1 MSLKSPPEDSWPFL
15 YLLQF
20 DLFCSHCALKVCC
33 PLFPFMEFSSRYV
46 MPSSLDFKSSINFI
60 LCLWITFQSPK
71 IMSCKKVIE
80 RKMMRMTKATKNLIL
95 ERHLSLCRYSFTMIN
110 KVHWWCKDSFL
121 TFHFCP
127 LHLWFTAVGR
137 NDAASKTPTRTSII
151 AAWRER
157 SIITLCSTYDMTVL
171 LQSKKGSFSCMSCER
186 SELDLQVNISN
197 LT

>member
-46 MPSSLDFKSSINFI
+46 MPSCLDFKSSINFI

-80 RKMMRMTKATKNLIL
+80 RKMSRLTKVDSWAAPSIL
-95 ERHLSLCRYSFTMIN
+95 VSLQYTLMQRLFL
-110 KVHWWCKDSFL
+110 DLSFL
-121 TFHFCP
+121 SIAFMIHC
-127 LHLWFTAVGR
+127 LS
-137 NDAASKTPTRTSII
+137 NDAASKTPTLTSII
-151 AAWRER
+151 AAWREA
-157 SIITLCSTYDMTVL
+157 S
-171 LQSKKGSFSCMSCER
+171 
-186 SELDLQVNISN
+186 
-197 LT
+197 